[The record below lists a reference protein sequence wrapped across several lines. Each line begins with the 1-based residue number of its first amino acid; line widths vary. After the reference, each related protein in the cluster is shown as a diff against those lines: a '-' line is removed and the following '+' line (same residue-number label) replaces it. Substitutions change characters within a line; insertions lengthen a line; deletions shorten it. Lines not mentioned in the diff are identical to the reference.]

1 MIIIQPKKL
10 KKDQNI
16 KKKIQFKQILMTY
29 KLKFTKESQKDW
41 NKLDSTIKEQFKK
54 KLKQR
59 IENPKVP
66 KDKLSGYENVYK
78 IKLRSVGYRLAYEVK
93 DEEIVILVLSV
104 GKRENN
110 SIYEN
115 LKKRKEDDKNKQ
127 KAKYLSYW

>member
-1 MIIIQPKKL
+1 MSYYLDFKPKAL
-10 KKDQNI
+10 K
-16 KKKIQFKQILMTY
+16 
-29 KLKFTKESQKDW
+29 EW
-41 NKLDSTIKEQFKK
+41 NKLDLSIKIQFQK

-59 IENPKVP
+59 LENPKVL

-115 LKKRKEDDKNKQ
+115 LKKRKEDDKNR
-127 KAKYLSYW
+127 